1 MILSPKRGWEMPG
14 GQVEEGESLLDAL
27 KREIREE
34 TGVVASV
41 GPLVA
46 VHSNI
51 KSPTK
56 VIFSFLGQYVSGSL
70 RISDE
75 SQETIWLDRDAALER
90 VTHPAVRDRMRD
102 MLTFTGQVVY
112 RVYSTVPYE
121 VYHEQ
126 NL

>member
-126 NL
+126 KL